1 MSKQH
6 KQIISGQS
14 HPIEGHPRKCPQC
27 GKKFYPTSQ
36 WAYRNKTKTWC
47 SWKCLREDEAGIPPH
62 PGEAAPPRVM
72 PDEVVTRVEEANER
86 AAKQSMRPVITP
98 AADARVR
105 HEEEEQKRLCREY
118 FRLFETEGLTQAQA
132 AERFGV
138 SHATLKLWLKRW
150 REDLGIR
157 RIRSGPMPATP
168 KTEPKPETSEN
179 RSGAKTAK
187 ISAALHRMNAI
198 LADLNEEVRSYGRS
212 AG

>member
-1 MSKQH
+1 MSKQ
-6 KQIISGQS
+6 KRQVISGQS

-36 WAYRNKTKTWC
+36 WAYRNKTKTYC

-72 PDEVVTRVEEANER
+72 PEEVVTRVEEANER

-98 AADARVR
+98 AASKRQR
-105 HEEEEQKRLCREY
+105 HAEEEQKRYVRDY
-118 FRLFETEGLTQAQA
+118 FRLYQEEGLTQQEA
-132 AERFGV
+132 ADR
-138 SHATLKLWLKRW
+138 
-150 REDLGIR
+150 LGISFYSLKKWIAFHR
-157 RIRSGPMPATP
+157 DAMNMPAVKKGCPHGTNHHTP
-168 KTEPKPETSEN
+168 RQN
-179 RSGAKTAK
+179 LSGAKTAK